1 MRVENK
7 RAKFPTEARL
17 HSHSEFQAVLNGKIL
32 SRGIFFSV
40 KAADPVCAIKKSQS
54 NSRLGLVFSK
64 KFAHKAVV
72 RNLIKR
78 IIRESFRK
86 NRHIMPI
93 NDYVVRLHSKIT
105 ITSLIEIKKI
115 AAIEINNHF
124 YKISRCKTY

>member
-7 RAKFPTEARL
+7 RARFPTEARL
-17 HSHSEFQAVLNGKIL
+17 HSPSEFKAVLKGKIL

-40 KAADPVCAIKKSQS
+40 KAADSMCIIKKAQS
-54 NSRLGLVFSK
+54 NSRLGLIFSK
-64 KFAHKAVV
+64 KFAHRAVV

-105 ITSLIEIKKI
+105 TKSLIEIKKI
-115 AAIEINNHF
+115 AAVEINNHF
-124 YKISRCKTY
+124 YKISKCKTY